1 MIKFTFLVQKLP
13 GMSLEEFIDY
23 HKNIHAPLFCS
34 IPETELYVRKYVV
47 NHPIVAEGFPK
58 PLYDAVVEI
67 SFDSFEDFN
76 TFFNSE
82 NYLTKVHP
90 DEPNFFDTVN
100 YIAMANKETIVK
112 ADI

>member
-34 IPETELYVRKYVV
+34 IPEAELYVRKYVV

-58 PLYDAVVEI
+58 PLYDATVEI

-100 YIAMANKETIVK
+100 YVAMANKETIVK
-112 ADI
+112 AGT